1 MTNAENTTATNT
13 ATTNTTIDMS
23 QNANTGTF
31 EPDLD
36 SIGVP
41 YFDAGIIVENKAAAD
56 AIVAIAE
63 IYSVKTTVG
72 ATMVEGEPKIEVTLH
87 SVDDEQLAQI
97 ERKLQISNWSKN
109 IIAIAGRA
117 RDGITNMGDFALNG
131 ALVPAAGAAVEATAR
146 TAQIAGVAAIR
157 LGSVVTSAAI
167 SEGRM
172 AVKRLA
178 ADPVV
183 WKAAGDVKNLAS
195 DVKSGISAL
204 FGAIGK
210 GGASK
215 FTRK

>member
-13 ATTNTTIDMS
+13 NTTIDMN
-23 QNANTGTF
+23 QNTATGTF

-36 SIGVP
+36 SIGAP
-41 YFDAGIIVENKAAAD
+41 YFDASIVVENKAAAD
-56 AIVAIAE
+56 AIVAIANV
-63 IYSVKTTVG
+63 YSVKTTVG
-72 ATMVEGEPKIEVTLH
+72 ATMVDGEPKIEVTLR
-87 SVDDEQLAQI
+87 SVDDAQLEQI
-97 ERKLQISNWSKN
+97 ERKLQISNWSRN
-109 IIAIAGRA
+109 IITIAGRA

-131 ALVPAAGAAVEATAR
+131 ALVPTAGAVVEATAR
-146 TAQIAGVAAIR
+146 TAQIAGVAAVR

-167 SEGRM
+167 SESRM

-195 DVKSGISAL
+195 DVKSGIGAL

-210 GGASK
+210 GGSSK